1 MRHCAVLLLSLAL
14 LEGCST
20 TDTLKTGFPELLQR
34 RQQLM
39 ALAAGGD
46 ASAQKERVEV
56 EEKLDAKIQSAIEDA
71 NQTCS
76 EVIGSREQLAQKRSR
91 DTLGISL
98 IGLAA
103 GSVIAPAL
111 TAANAAANAPWIAA
125 FSGVGG
131 ASAVAVRQVD
141 SAGMSGGADI
151 TIANNISAAVKTEM
165 AIALN
170 ESTSPRERY
179 SAAIKAKTE
188 CLYYPRYVYRI
199 EPPQSPK

>member
-1 MRHCAVLLLSLAL
+1 MRHYAVLLLSLTA

-20 TDTLKTGFPELLQR
+20 PDVSGLGVPELLQQR
-34 RQQLM
+34 RLFMSVGDRTEQAKVDEQLE
-39 ALAAGGD
+39 AEIKAA
-46 ASAQKERVEV
+46 
-56 EEKLDAKIQSAIEDA
+56 INDA

-76 EVIGSREQLAQKRSR
+76 DVIGSREQLAQERSR
-91 DTLGISL
+91 DTLTLSL
-98 IGLAA
+98 IGLTA

-141 SAGMSGGADI
+141 GAGMSGGADI
-151 TIANNISAAVKTEM
+151 TIANNISTAVKAQM
-165 AIALN
+165 AIALDK
-170 ESTSPRERY
+170 TKDPADRY

-188 CLYYPRYVYRI
+188 CLYYPRYVYRV
-199 EPPQSPK
+199 EAPQTPN